1 MTERIQKI
9 ISEAGV
15 MSRRAAERAML
26 EGRVTVNGVEAVPGE
41 KADPEKDEILVDGV
55 RLKASETRRYLM
67 LNKPKGYITS
77 MHDEKGRRCV
87 EELVRDA
94 GERVYPIGRL
104 DMYSEGL
111 LLLTNDGDFANR
123 VMHPSHELDKCY
135 HTWVTGTDL
144 KESLRLLQSPM
155 GIDGYRI
162 RPAVV
167 SVLEGRR
174 DAVLLSITIH
184 EGRNRQIRK
193 MCRNAG
199 LKVIRLQR
207 VSVGGLL
214 LGDLRPGEWREL
226 TPRELEEIWNK
237 KER

>member
-155 GIDGYRI
+155 VIDGYRI

>member
-26 EGRVTVNGVEAVPGE
+26 EGRVTVNGVDAVPGE

-55 RLKASETRRYLM
+55 RLKASGTRRYLM

-77 MHDEKGRRCV
+77 MHDEKGRHCV

-123 VMHPSHELDKCY
+123 VMHPSRELDKCY

-155 GIDGYRI
+155 EIDGYRI

-167 SVLEGRR
+167 SVLEGRT